1 MNLVSIIIPVY
12 NITFFREAFI
22 SAYNQSYKKKEII
35 IIYDNNKKKD
45 LEIINKI
52 IYKKKNTKLINNKKN
67 IGAGFSRNIGIKY
80 AKGSFL
86 AFLDSDDRW
95 SKDKLKIQIKF
106 MKDEKLNFTHTS
118 YNIIDEKNKLIGN
131 QIANKILT
139 YNNLLNSC
147 DIGLSTVVIK
157 KKILLKNRF
166 SNLRTKED
174 YVLWLKLSKKNQ
186 IIGIQ
191 KKLCNWRKSFDSL
204 SSSIFQKIF
213 DAFQVYYKKENLNF
227 FVAIFRVFILSY
239 NFCFKRI
246 KQKIYLL

>member
-1 MNLVSIIIPVY
+1 
-12 NITFFREAFI
+12 
-22 SAYNQSYKKKEII
+22 
-35 IIYDNNKKKD
+35 
-45 LEIINKI
+45 
-52 IYKKKNTKLINNKKN
+52 
-67 IGAGFSRNIGIKY
+67 
-80 AKGSFL
+80 
-86 AFLDSDDRW
+86 
-95 SKDKLKIQIKF
+95 

-191 KKLCNWRKSFDSL
+191 KKLCDWRKSFDSL

>member
-12 NITFFREAFI
+12 NTTFFREAFN

-35 IIYDNNKKKD
+35 IIYDNNKNED

-67 IGAGFSRNIGIKY
+67 LGAGISRNIGIKF
-80 AKGSFL
+80 AKGTFL

-106 MKDEKLNFTHTS
+106 MKEEKLNFTHTS

-191 KKLCNWRKSFDSL
+191 KKLCDWRKSFGSL
-204 SSSIFQKIF
+204 SSSVFQKIF

-246 KQKIYLL
+246 KQKIYPL

>member
-12 NITFFREAFI
+12 NITFFREAFN

-35 IIYDNNKKKD
+35 IVYDNNKKED

-67 IGAGFSRNIGIKY
+67 LGAGISRNIGIKY
-80 AKGSFL
+80 AKGAFL

-147 DIGLSTVVIK
+147 DIGLSTVVLK

-186 IIGIQ
+186 IIGMQ
-191 KKLCNWRKSFDSL
+191 KKLCDWRKSFDSL
-204 SSSIFQKIF
+204 SSSVFQKIF

-239 NFCFKRI
+239 NFFFKRI

>member
-157 KKILLKNRF
+157 KKILLKQ
-166 SNLRTKED
+166 
-174 YVLWLKLSKKNQ
+174 KL
-186 IIGIQ
+186 
-191 KKLCNWRKSFDSL
+191 
-204 SSSIFQKIF
+204 
-213 DAFQVYYKKENLNF
+213 
-227 FVAIFRVFILSY
+227 
-239 NFCFKRI
+239 
-246 KQKIYLL
+246 

>member
-12 NITFFREAFI
+12 NITFFREAFK

-67 IGAGFSRNIGIKY
+67 IGAGYSRNIGIKY
-80 AKGSFL
+80 AKGAFL

-191 KKLCNWRKSFDSL
+191 KKLCDWRKSFDSL

>member
-12 NITFFREAFI
+12 NIIFFREAFN

-45 LEIINKI
+45 FEIINKI
-52 IYKKKNTKLINNKKN
+52 IYKKKNIRLINNKKN
-67 IGAGFSRNIGIKY
+67 FGAGIARNIGIKY
-80 AKGSFL
+80 SKGEFL

-106 MKDEKLNFTHTS
+106 MKDYKLNFTHTS
-118 YNIIDEKNKLIGN
+118 YYIIDEKNKFIGE
-131 QIANKILT
+131 QSAEKILT

-147 DIGLSTVVIK
+147 DIGLSTVVIR
-157 KKILLKNRF
+157 KKIILNNSF
-166 SNLRTKED
+166 SNLKTKED

-191 KKLCNWRKSFDSL
+191 KKLCYWRKSFNSL
-204 SSSIFQKIF
+204 SSSVLQKIF
-213 DAFQVYYKKENLNF
+213 DAFKVYYKKENLNLF
-227 FVAIFRVFILSY
+227 LSIFRVFILSFNY
-239 NFCFKRI
+239 LCKRI
-246 KQKIYLL
+246 RQKIYF